1 MRRCPLAGGAPV
13 AAPFASSH
21 NRRTSLS
28 DAAFRRI
35 TPGAL
40 SALRVL
46 LLFPAGGRT

>member
-1 MRRCPLAGGAPV
+1 MSRCPQLGGAPV

-21 NRRTSLS
+21 ERRAPLW
-28 DAAFRRI
+28 DGAFRRI

-40 SALRVL
+40 SAVRVL